1 MPAPFL
7 RKPWFAPARRW
18 IGARLG
24 AYLSKRVPSPGTA
37 AATDTARLLACLQP
51 GDVVLV
57 EGQSRISGAIK
68 YLTQSTWSHAALYTG
83 QPVGGRDARGQ
94 ERSFVEADLQE
105 GVRAVSVAEFE
116 GLHCRICR
124 PVGLTAADVAAVI
137 GFVTA
142 RLGQQYDLRNVF
154 DLARY
159 LFPTPPVPTRWRRR
173 MIALGS
179 GDPTRAICSTLIASA
194 FQSVRYPI
202 LPQIEA
208 LPSTDPHC
216 VGCIEHILHVR
227 HHSLYVPRD
236 FDVSPYF
243 EVVKPTLA
251 CGFNHRLLRWDD
263 EVAQAAAIGR
273 VADPVAQP
281 AGHAAA

>member
-1 MPAPFL
+1 
-7 RKPWFAPARRW
+7 
-18 IGARLG
+18 
-24 AYLSKRVPSPGTA
+24 
-37 AATDTARLLACLQP
+37 
-51 GDVVLV
+51 
-57 EGQSRISGAIK
+57 
-68 YLTQSTWSHAALYTG
+68 
-83 QPVGGRDARGQ
+83 
-94 ERSFVEADLQE
+94 
-105 GVRAVSVAEFE
+105 
-116 GLHCRICR
+116 
-124 PVGLTAADVAAVI
+124 
-137 GFVTA
+137 
-142 RLGQQYDLRNVF
+142 
-154 DLARY
+154 
-159 LFPTPPVPTRWRRR
+159 

-194 FQSVRYPI
+194 FQAVRYPI

-263 EVAQAAAIGR
+263 EVAPAAAIAR

-281 AGHAAA
+281 AGKAAA